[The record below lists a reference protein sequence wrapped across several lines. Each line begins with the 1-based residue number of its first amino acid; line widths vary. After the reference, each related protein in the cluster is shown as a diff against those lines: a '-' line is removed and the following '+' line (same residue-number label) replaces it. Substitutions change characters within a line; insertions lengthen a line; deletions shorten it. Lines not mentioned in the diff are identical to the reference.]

1 MTATAT
7 LSGLIGSSFTWT
19 VSARRSSHVTEPHA
33 LQAFVPTVAGA
44 KRLAASTFVDLFQ
57 ENETSALR
65 SGSIELAAGN
75 YQLDLKLYNLP
86 SGNYQLN
93 LQASYQ
99 LSVLDFMV

>member
-57 ENETSALR
+57 ETSFFLQTVSAVFYITVAFILF
-65 SGSIELAAGN
+65 SSL
-75 YQLDLKLYNLP
+75 QPLP
-86 SGNYQLN
+86 MGH
-93 LQASYQ
+93 
-99 LSVLDFMV
+99 